1 MSCKKDAD
9 TNCCYWM
16 GMPPSETGR
25 TAAESERLEGRGITR
40 LLKRSRAVPFLTY
53 YIRTY
58 KQLLH
63 DNGIEFEDIQ
73 ENWLREKPPSG
84 PGIELMAD
92 FQVQQQQQQQ
102 NNVGGSRQSGKR
114 KTKRRTHRKKGTR
127 RRTKRYRTKTKRRR
141 G

>member
-1 MSCKKDAD
+1 MSCRKDAD

-16 GMPPSETGR
+16 VMPPSDTGR
-25 TAAESERLEGRGITR
+25 TAAESQRLEARGITR
-40 LLKRSRAVPFLTY
+40 LLRRSSAVPFLTY

-63 DNGIEFEDIQ
+63 DNGIEFEDIPLDD
-73 ENWLREKPPSG
+73 WLREKPPSG
-84 PGIELMAD
+84 PGINLMAD
-92 FQVQQQQQQQ
+92 FQVQQQQQQ
-102 NNVGGSRQSGKR
+102 NNPAGGSRQSG

-141 G
+141 D